1 MTTEQIDVSP
11 IERVLPKTLDS
22 LFTRNRELAR
32 LYLATDAQIAAVSKI
47 IPETDQ
53 IRGEISD
60 WRIVV
65 YEVTMP
71 GKEAVHLHPLGDN
84 ASRGAGCK
92 ITSPIVGIDLA
103 SQLVVTHS
111 GSIYRLVGPRGEGE
125 PTLHQ
130 LLHVAAAQWE
140 WGRGDLFGVLHVF
153 Y

>member
-1 MTTEQIDVSP
+1 METELDVSA
-11 IERVLPKTLDS
+11 IERALPKDLDS
-22 LFTRNRELAR
+22 IFTRNRDLAK

-60 WRIVV
+60 WRVIA
-65 YEVTMP
+65 YEVMMP
-71 GKEAVHLHPLGDN
+71 GKELVHLHPLGDN

-103 SQLVVTHS
+103 SKLVVTHS

-125 PTLHQ
+125 PPLSH

-140 WGRGDLFGVLHVF
+140 WGRGEMFGVLYVF

>member
-1 MTTEQIDVSP
+1 METELDVSA
-11 IERVLPKTLDS
+11 IEQALPKDLDS
-22 LFTRNRELAR
+22 IFTRNRDLAK
-32 LYLATDAQIAAVSKI
+32 LYLATDEQIAAVSKI
-47 IPETDQ
+47 IPETEH

-60 WRIVV
+60 WRVV
-65 YEVTMP
+65 AYEVTMP
-71 GKEAVHLHPLGDN
+71 GKERVHLHPLGDN

-140 WGRGDLFGVLHVF
+140 WGRGEMFGVLHVF